1 MHVQCMDFSFGE
13 SNSKNEGLSSNV
25 QWATSRYKGDITMI
39 HLVMSSDVTG
49 FFIGGG
55 GTEGVGEIK
64 ISSLARPVRSF
75 RNFSIQAL
83 ETDGLR

>member
-1 MHVQCMDFSFGE
+1 MDFSFGE

-25 QWATSRYKGDITMI
+25 QCSRYKGDITMI

-55 GTEGVGEIK
+55 GTAGVGEIK